1 MSALHDLTVAEAARR
16 LRARQ
21 LSALELARPLLARS
35 QAPAGLGAFL
45 AQDEAVPCP
54 HLTLPTILTV

>member
-21 LSALELARPLLARS
+21 LSALELARHLLARS
-35 QAPAGLGAFL
+35 QAHAGLAVAFGA
-45 AQDEAVPCP
+45 ARGSGA
-54 HLTLPTILTV
+54 